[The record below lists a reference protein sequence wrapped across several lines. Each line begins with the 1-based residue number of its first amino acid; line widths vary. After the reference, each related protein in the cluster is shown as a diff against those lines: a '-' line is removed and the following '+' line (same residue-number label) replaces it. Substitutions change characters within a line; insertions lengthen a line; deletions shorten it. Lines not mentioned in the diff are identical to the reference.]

1 MILILVLLVFSALI
15 SFASAKGEVE
25 SMMQQ
30 GNDYYQNKQYGKAI
44 ESYTKL
50 IDEGYSGTSLFY
62 NLGNSYYREGK
73 IGYAVLYYQKALK
86 LSPGDGD
93 VQHNLAIANTKTV
106 DKINTMPQFFL
117 FQWWESLLAF
127 FPLSGWTYLAYVFYI
142 FLLLSIGIYFFV
154 KNSKLQKYLFF
165 SGSGSL
171 LLLIITSVLLVVN
184 LNRQLNIKNGVV
196 VSSIV
201 NVKVSPD
208 ATSNDA
214 FIVHEGL
221 KVREEDSV
229 DNWIKIRLN
238 DGKEGWMPKQD
249 IRTI

>member
-1 MILILVLLVFSALI
+1 MILILVLLVFSAII